1 MHRKFCIL
9 KIKKRLGYF
18 PSVSLRLIL
27 AKILAKN
34 HFAVKILPFFQELK
48 SLESYYFTA
57 SSTATAQATVAPT
70 IGLLPYPIFIFL
82 YI

>member
-9 KIKKRLGYF
+9 KTKKRLGYF

-27 AKILAKN
+27 ANVLAKN
-34 HFAVKILPFFQELK
+34 HFAVKILPLFQELK
-48 SLESYYFTA
+48 SLETLYFTA

-70 IGLLPYPIFIFL
+70 IGLLPIPMSPIIST
-82 YI
+82 